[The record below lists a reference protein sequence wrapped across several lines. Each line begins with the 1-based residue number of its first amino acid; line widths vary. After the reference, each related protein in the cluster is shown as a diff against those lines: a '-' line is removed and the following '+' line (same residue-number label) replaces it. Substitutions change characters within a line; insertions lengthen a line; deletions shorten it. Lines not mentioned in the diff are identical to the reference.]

1 MEYYR
6 QGLIAM
12 HRNGSNGHLLV
23 CYYTQRIGEEGIH
36 AAAEVDGSREPSDW
50 LEVEYKNGIGL
61 FFVNRVCNG
70 CENHE

>member
-23 CYYTQRIGEEGIH
+23 CYYTQRIGEEGN
-36 AAAEVDGSREPSDW
+36 EMLWTRLDSDGQGFIDMESDG
-50 LEVEYKNGIGL
+50 YTITHNG
-61 FFVNRVCNG
+61 
-70 CENHE
+70 